1 MDLLFTVVSSFELA
15 ATNAASVEAPPK
27 VQCGQCP
34 LFRDRITSLE
44 EDIEEISLQENEIRV
59 KLEASRSA
67 LATSIERET
76 ELKYVGTMNR
86 TVLMMC
92 TAKVIKL
99 SVLMRHFL
107 ICCCNVLFGRREEKE
122 QLCLKEAQVRYEL
135 DQLSKKLVEQ
145 SERND
150 KENEQQIQSMEQVSW
165 NKSIFRDVRKSKS
178 ALFFR
183 S

>member
-1 MDLLFTVVSSFELA
+1 MPRICEIHHNLFLHTKLKLCYRSFLSSKITCYCFAKNSLDLLFTVVSSFELA
-15 ATNAASVEAPPK
+15 ATNAASVEAPSK

-59 KLEASRSA
+59 KLETSRSA
-67 LATSIERET
+67 LAASIERET
-76 ELKYVGTMNR
+76 KLKYVRTMNR

-107 ICCCNVLFGRREEKE
+107 ICCSNVLH
-122 QLCLKEAQVRYEL
+122 
-135 DQLSKKLVEQ
+135 
-145 SERND
+145 
-150 KENEQQIQSMEQVSW
+150 IW
-165 NKSIFRDVRKSKS
+165 P
-178 ALFFR
+178 
-183 S
+183 